1 MPTALIP
8 VVEAMTNY
16 SLFRQRNIIPQ
27 SQENLPA
34 HLQYGANTSE
44 VAKFVGDKI
53 NVSPYIVDN
62 TIRGYGGGLAGLGLS
77 GIDAAT
83 GAKENNASKKWYEAP
98 GLRGFTA
105 APYQSSN
112 SVQRVYDDYKEQEK
126 LHNEFKLTGQRP
138 DGYDAKEFAKLKN
151 ASDSLKGL
159 NKASKAII
167 NNERMSGEQ
176 KREQLDKINMRKANI
191 ARSVY
196 GLGKV
201 K

>member
-1 MPTALIP
+1 M
-8 VVEAMTNY
+8 
-16 SLFRQRNIIPQ
+16 
-27 SQENLPA
+27 
-34 HLQYGANTSE
+34 
-44 VAKFVGDKI
+44 
-53 NVSPYIVDN
+53 
-62 TIRGYGGGLAGLGLS
+62 
-77 GIDAAT
+77 
-83 GAKENNASKKWYEAP
+83 
-98 GLRGFTA
+98 

-112 SVQRVYDDYKEQEK
+112 SVQRIYDDYKEQEK

-138 DGYDAKEFAKLKN
+138 EGYDAKEFAKLKN
-151 ASDSLKGL
+151 ASNSLKNL

>member
-1 MPTALIP
+1 VT
-8 VVEAMTNY
+8 
-16 SLFRQRNIIPQ
+16 
-27 SQENLPA
+27 
-34 HLQYGANTSE
+34 
-44 VAKFVGDKI
+44 K
-53 NVSPYIVDN
+53 
-62 TIRGYGGGLAGLGLS
+62 
-77 GIDAAT
+77 
-83 GAKENNASKKWYEAP
+83 
-98 GLRGFTA
+98 
-105 APYQSSN
+105 
-112 SVQRVYDDYKEQEK
+112 
-126 LHNEFKLTGQRP
+126 
-138 DGYDAKEFAKLKN
+138 FAKLKN